1 MSDKY
6 WFPFYT
12 KEWRADLPMKVISF
26 GAKGL
31 WIDLL
36 CWIYNADDGGKLTIN
51 GNPPSPEALCRV
63 LGVPTQEGTKATM
76 KLLKELESTGVY
88 KIKDGAIYSE
98 KAENVL
104 ADMEQRTSGYKPRRG
119 LLSPFLNP
127 THSL

>member
-12 KEWRADLPMKVISF
+12 KDWQSNPELKMVSF
-26 GAKGL
+26 DAKGL
-31 WIDLL
+31 WIELL
-36 CWIYNADDGGKLTIN
+36 CMIYKADDGGKLTIN
-51 GNPPSPEALCRV
+51 GNPPTPEMLSR
-63 LGVPTQEGTKATM
+63 LLRKGGMT
-76 KLLKELESTGVY
+76 LLKELESAGVY

-98 KAENVL
+98 KAEIVL

-127 THSL
+127 AHSL